1 MINIWALIWTPSIVP
16 TFGNQIYLFICI
28 LQIRGKEA
36 IEARR
41 TNKNVISIKKIMVCS
56 EVLKQTVFSIY

>member
-16 TFGNQIYLFICI
+16 TFGNQIYLFVCI
-28 LQIRGKEA
+28 LQIHGKEA

-41 TNKNVISIKKIMVCS
+41 TNKNVIFI
-56 EVLKQTVFSIY
+56 